1 MAIPDF
7 IVQLREKVG
16 HAPLWLPGVT
26 AIVIRD
32 VPPNA
37 PMYALPEVLLVRRSD
52 NGEWTPVTGIIDP
65 DEQPHDAAVREVKE
79 ETGLDVTVEALLGTG
94 AVGPIEH
101 LNGDV
106 ASYLDI
112 SMRCSVVGD
121 DVPYVAD
128 DESTDVGWF
137 QISQMPPMKPRFRLI
152 VGLRVKKCVRNRGF
166 SRIDL

>member
-16 HAPLWLPGVT
+16 HAPLWFPGVT

-65 DEQPHDAAVREVKE
+65 DEQPHDAAVR
-79 ETGLDVTVEALLGTG
+79 DV
-94 AVGPIEH
+94 
-101 LNGDV
+101 N
-106 ASYLDI
+106 
-112 SMRCSVVGD
+112 
-121 DVPYVAD
+121 
-128 DESTDVGWF
+128 
-137 QISQMPPMKPRFRLI
+137 
-152 VGLRVKKCVRNRGF
+152 
-166 SRIDL
+166 